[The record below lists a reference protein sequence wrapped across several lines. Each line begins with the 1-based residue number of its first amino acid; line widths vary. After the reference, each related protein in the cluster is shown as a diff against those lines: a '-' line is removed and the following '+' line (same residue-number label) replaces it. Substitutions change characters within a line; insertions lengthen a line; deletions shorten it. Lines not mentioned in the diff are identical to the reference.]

1 MASLNELA
9 QRIRIEGKR
18 QVYGKDTLTLG
29 ELIIFILALVV
40 AFKGGWLHVPEK
52 WRLPIAFLLIFIGML
67 VW

>member
-1 MASLNELA
+1 MNLNDLA

-29 ELIIFILALVV
+29 EAILFIIALIV
-40 AFKGGWLHVPEK
+40 AFKGQWLHIPEK
-52 WRLPIAFLLIFIGML
+52 WRLPVAFLLIFIGML